1 MDSIL
6 ALFWSFTKIGSVGYG
21 GGPAMVPLIREEVV
35 AIQQWMNVTD
45 FLDVLAIGNALPG
58 PIATKMSA
66 AVGHHVSGLAGSAVA
81 TLGVVLPSF
90 VAVILLLKCVSYV
103 KDNPM
108 VQNMLKGLRPVVV
121 AMLAYAAY
129 EFSFDSLIDYST
141 WAIGAITLGL
151 MIFTKIHPALFIVAG
166 AVAGVLLQL

>member
-1 MDSIL
+1 MDTVL
-6 ALFWSFTKIGSVGYG
+6 ALFWSFAKIGSVGYG
-21 GGPAMVPLIREEVV
+21 GGPSMVPLFREEVV
-35 AIQQWMNVTD
+35 NIQQWMNVTE

-66 AVGHHVSGLAGSAVA
+66 AVGHHAAGFSGAAAA

-90 VAVILLLKCVSYV
+90 VAVILLLKFVTHV

-108 VQNMLKGLRPVVV
+108 VQSTLKGLRPVVV

-129 EFSFDSLIDYST
+129 EFSFDSLVNYAT
-141 WAIGAITLGL
+141 WGIGATTLAL
-151 MIFTKIHPALFIVAG
+151 MVFTKIHPALFIVAG